1 MPIKGLISK
10 CVWNIEVLR
19 QAGKIEFELSCRLEI
34 VGEQQNG
41 KTDWLKLLPT
51 LHARQEGLRSP
62 SLSFW
67 LIKRLLAC

>member
-10 CVWNIEVLR
+10 CAWNIEVLR

-41 KTDWLKLLPT
+41 KTDWLACWKKSELSRKL
-51 LHARQEGLRSP
+51 E
-62 SLSFW
+62 
-67 LIKRLLAC
+67 